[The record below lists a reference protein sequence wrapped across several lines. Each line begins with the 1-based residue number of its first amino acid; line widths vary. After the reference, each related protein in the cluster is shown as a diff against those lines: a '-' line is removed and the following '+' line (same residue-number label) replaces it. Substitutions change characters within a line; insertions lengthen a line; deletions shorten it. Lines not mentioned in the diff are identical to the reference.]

1 MNVLEQAT
9 LPVADTKSSCPRC
22 GSERVRRSTRRGWVE
37 RLAVLAGARLRRCH
51 RCNLRFIR
59 VAGSTVLISDA
70 QRFARKIGFLALML
84 VAALAVVAVIA
95 WLMLHQAEFSHLEAT
110 VLLIAR

>member
-1 MNVLEQAT
+1 MHTEEQAT
-9 LPVADTKSSCPRC
+9 PQAADTKSNCPRC
-22 GSERVRRSTRRGWVE
+22 GSERVYRSTRRGWVE
-37 RLAVLAGARLRRCH
+37 RLAVLGGARLRRCH

-59 VAGSTVLISDA
+59 VAGSTVPVSDA
-70 QRFARKIGFLALML
+70 QRFARKVGFLMLML
-84 VAALAVVAVIA
+84 AAAAAVVALMA